1 MWLQNTGILDK
12 LFNRVL
18 NPPFEIPLPTVR
30 IDEPLNMD
38 QLGTAAMVM
47 AAGMIISSVVFLGEL
62 CCGSPE
68 VVDSENDKEK
78 SRKRIQ
84 RFDGTIRH

>member
-18 NPPFEIPLPTVR
+18 DPPPFQPLPKLRVN
-30 IDEPLNMD
+30 EPLNLD

-47 AAGMIISSVVFLGEL
+47 AAGMIISSIVFLGEL
-62 CCGSPE
+62 CCRNPE
-68 VVDSENDKEK
+68 IHEVKDRDK
-78 SRKRIQ
+78 RKIQ
-84 RFDGTIRH
+84 RLDGTITH

>member
-18 NPPFEIPLPTVR
+18 DPPPFQPLPKLRVN
-30 IDEPLNMD
+30 EPLNLD

-47 AAGMIISSVVFLGEL
+47 AAGMIISSIVFLGEL
-62 CCGSPE
+62 CCRNPE
-68 VVDSENDKEK
+68 IHEVKDRDK
-78 SRKRIQ
+78 RKIQ
-84 RFDGTIRH
+84 RLDGTIRH

>member
-18 NPPFEIPLPTVR
+18 DPPPYQPLPKLRVN
-30 IDEPLNMD
+30 EPLNLD

-47 AAGMIISSVVFLGEL
+47 AAGMIISSIVFLGEL
-62 CCGSPE
+62 CCRNPE
-68 VVDSENDKEK
+68 IHEVKDRDK
-78 SRKRIQ
+78 RKIQ
-84 RFDGTIRH
+84 RLDGTITH

>member
-18 NPPFEIPLPTVR
+18 APPPFQPLPKLRVN
-30 IDEPLNMD
+30 EPLNLD

-47 AAGMIISSVVFLGEL
+47 AAGMIIS
-62 CCGSPE
+62 
-68 VVDSENDKEK
+68 
-78 SRKRIQ
+78 
-84 RFDGTIRH
+84 

>member
-18 NPPFEIPLPTVR
+18 DPPPFQPLPKLRVN
-30 IDEPLNMD
+30 EPLNLD

-47 AAGMIISSVVFLGEL
+47 AAGMIISSIVFLGEL
-62 CCGSPE
+62 CCRNPE
-68 VVDSENDKEK
+68 IHEVDDRDK
-78 SRKRIQ
+78 RKIQ
-84 RFDGTIRH
+84 RLDGTIRH

>member
-18 NPPFEIPLPTVR
+18 DPPPFQPLPKLRVN
-30 IDEPLNMD
+30 EPLNLD

-47 AAGMIISSVVFLGEL
+47 AAGMIISSIVFLGEL
-62 CCGSPE
+62 CCRNPE
-68 VVDSENDKEK
+68 IHEAKDRDK
-78 SRKRIQ
+78 RKIQ
-84 RFDGTIRH
+84 RLDGTITH